1 MDDLVYE
8 LDPKGDIFLILDNVS
23 TDFPY
28 NLRDI
33 TTVAG
38 WPDGL
43 RNPPAPTSDRN
54 KTIKQE
60 DDGSS
65 GDAVDS
71 AKTPKSPPQ
80 RRLQIRASSKH
91 LTLAC
96 PQFQRTLQ
104 NGFQE
109 GTELRATGC
118 LRFPVRDWEAVPF
131 LVLMLII
138 HHRTRLVPWQVSLD
152 RLVEIAQLVDYYE
165 CHEAVEPFSNSWLI
179 HLKIRSLSPPYYTPS
194 SDDEARKWISVSW
207 VFNEAKAFQESS
219 KYLESKSTSM
229 ISFSG
234 LPVPGTI
241 QDEINRSRRA
251 LMTKVVECMH
261 SLSSQ
266 LRDGP
271 ERCSELCD
279 CALLGVLTKGM
290 HRAGILSLNSFS
302 SFEGISFTQLA
313 HECRNIKTPS
323 NMRHICRNP
332 LSPCSISK
340 QVEPL
345 LQNIEKLNVGLKKL
359 QFVKDPFLLNWNT
372 RLIKSTVKLPS

>member
-1 MDDLVYE
+1 MDNLVYE

-23 TDFPY
+23 KDFPY

-43 RNPPAPTSDRN
+43 SNPPAPTSDWN

-118 LRFPVRDWEAVPF
+118 LKFPVRDWEAVPF

-138 HHRTRLVPWQVSLD
+138 HHRTRLVPREVSLD

-179 HLKIRSLSPPYYTPS
+179 HLKIRSLSPPHYIPS
-194 SDDEARKWISVSW
+194 SDDEARKWISISW
-207 VFNEAKAFQESS
+207 VFNEANAFQESS
-219 KYLESKSTSM
+219 KYLESKSTST

-234 LPVPGTI
+234 LPVPSTI
-241 QDEINRSRRA
+241 QGELHLISEVPYH
-251 LMTKVVECMH
+251 LQYP
-261 SLSSQ
+261 SQ
-266 LRDGP
+266 L
-271 ERCSELCD
+271 
-279 CALLGVLTKGM
+279 
-290 HRAGILSLNSFS
+290 
-302 SFEGISFTQLA
+302 Q
-313 HECRNIKTPS
+313 
-323 NMRHICRNP
+323 MR
-332 LSPCSISK
+332 
-340 QVEPL
+340 
-345 LQNIEKLNVGLKKL
+345 
-359 QFVKDPFLLNWNT
+359 
-372 RLIKSTVKLPS
+372 STVPGER